1 MKQETNRRTGDRRD
15 GRQIRNLP
23 LADQYTP
30 FFIRR
35 RSEASNFYE
44 DAVDITQAE
53 FWLTEHAKGEFSNLN
68 LLHVLIAAY
77 VRTVSAMPAINR
89 FVSGQRVYARND
101 ITVVISAA
109 RTESNRRNGRYVKV
123 FFEPSDNVYDV
134 YRKIGSAVQQMKA
147 GEANV
152 GRAPFSETVL
162 KLPRPLVRLAFWG
175 LRVMDYFGRLP
186 RQTMAD
192 SPYHGSLSVCSLP
205 GQGVHPSYIGLG
217 DFGNL
222 SMSIALST
230 GQMRDRQV
238 LNFRTV
244 YDNRIA
250 DAHYFTEAFGYMKDL
265 IRNPTLLEP
274 APESIFEDIF

>member
-30 FFIRR
+30 FYIRR
-35 RSEASNFYE
+35 RSEASNLYE
-44 DAVDITQAE
+44 DAVDITAAE
-53 FWLTEHAKGEFSNLN
+53 LWITEHAKGEFSNLN

-77 VRTVSAMPAINR
+77 VRTVSAMPAVNR

-101 ITVVISAA
+101 ISVVIGAA
-109 RTESNRRNGRYVKV
+109 RTESNRRSGRYVKI
-123 FFEPSDNVYDV
+123 FFEPTDNVYDV

-147 GEANV
+147 GETYV
-152 GRAPFSETVL
+152 GKAPFSETVL
-162 KLPRPLVRLAFWG
+162 KLPRPMVQLAFWAI
-175 LRVMDYFGRLP
+175 RVMDYFGRMPQQL
-186 RQTMAD
+186 MAD

-205 GQGVHPSYIGLG
+205 GQGVRPSYISLG

-222 SMSIALST
+222 SMSLALST
-230 GQMRDRQV
+230 GQTQNRQV
-238 LNFRTV
+238 LNFRAV

-265 IRNPTLLEP
+265 VRNPSLLEP
-274 APESIFEDIF
+274 SPESVFEDIL

>member
-1 MKQETNRRTGDRRD
+1 MNQDTNRRTGDRRD

-30 FFIRR
+30 YFIRR
-35 RSEASNFYE
+35 RSDASNFYE

-53 FWLTEHAKGEFSNLN
+53 LWIMEHAKGEFSNLN

-101 ITVVISAA
+101 IVVVISAA
-109 RTESNRRNGRYVKV
+109 RTESNRRSGRYVKV
-123 FFEPSDNVYDV
+123 CFEPTDTVYDV
-134 YRKIGSAVQQMKA
+134 YRKIGGAVQQLKA

-162 KLPRPLVRLAFWG
+162 KLPRPMVQLAFWAM
-175 LRVMDYFGRLP
+175 RVLDYFGRLP
-186 RQTMAD
+186 KQTMAD
-192 SPYHGSLSVCSLP
+192 SPYHGSLSVCSMP
-205 GQGVHPSYIGLG
+205 GQGVRPSYISLG

-222 SMSIALST
+222 SMSISLATS
-230 GQMRDRQV
+230 QVRDRQA
-238 LNFRTV
+238 LSFRAV

-265 IRNPTLLEP
+265 VRNPSLLEP
-274 APESIFEDIF
+274 VPESVFEDLF